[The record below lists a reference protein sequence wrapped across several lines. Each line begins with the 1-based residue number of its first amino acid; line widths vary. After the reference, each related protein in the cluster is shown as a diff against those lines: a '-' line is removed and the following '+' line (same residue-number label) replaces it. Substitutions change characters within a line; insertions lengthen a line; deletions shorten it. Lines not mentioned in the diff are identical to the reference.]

1 MRIHKIIIFLCLFIF
16 IFSLTLTGNSDT
28 TYNKETEQYEFKLY
42 FTNPS
47 SIDDN
52 TMFSFS
58 QGVDAD
64 GNEENVVFCEI
75 NPIERRSLR
84 SLNIRKLDVEIT
96 ANCVYDKIKD
106 PDKQII
112 FDNPEI
118 RGVNDDI
125 EIEGDFT
132 VYFKKPS
139 SSTSIT
145 VSSFPLSTIQNS
157 KISSG
162 ITTIAKSNPSS
173 LLNSLLNPS
182 IITSTTPKNNTNDTN
197 LNSTRKQLIKP
208 SSSGLS
214 AGQICAIIIPCI
226 LLLLGAIIAAS
237 LLKRGV
243 SAGAAPPM
251 ANIIT
256 PNYIDTSSLAKVNVH
271 QEAIVQSI
279 QPNPVQTQITTI
291 NNPVV
296 NRVFEPV
303 TTQNAQI
310 VPVQQVQTVP
320 VQQVQMVPVQEVQA
334 VPVQEITQV
343 QVPVTH
349 TREVSSSIGFEGV
362 P

>member
-1 MRIHKIIIFLCLFIF
+1 MGIHRIIIFLYLFTF
-16 IFSLTLTGNSDT
+16 ISSLTYTGQSDT
-28 TYNKETEQYEFKLY
+28 TYNEETGQYEFKLY

-145 VSSFPLSTIQNS
+145 VSSFPLSTILSTIQNS

-182 IITSTTPKNNTNDTN
+182 IITSTTPKNNTNDTFLIYASKCEKIDFVEYLIEKGAFIN
-197 LNSTRKQLIKP
+197 AQNNELNTPLHYALKNRNFKISD
-208 SSSGLS
+208 
-214 AGQICAIIIPCI
+214 
-226 LLLLGAIIAAS
+226 LLL
-237 LLKRGV
+237 K
-243 SAGAAPPM
+243 AGANEKLVNK
-251 ANIIT
+251 ANLT
-256 PNYIDTSSLAKVNVH
+256 PWQFMNNYD
-271 QEAIVQSI
+271 
-279 QPNPVQTQITTI
+279 
-291 NNPVV
+291 
-296 NRVFEPV
+296 
-303 TTQNAQI
+303 
-310 VPVQQVQTVP
+310 
-320 VQQVQMVPVQEVQA
+320 M
-334 VPVQEITQV
+334 
-343 QVPVTH
+343 
-349 TREVSSSIGFEGV
+349 
-362 P
+362 